1 MAKVTFGDATLS
13 GKLGSRV
20 FAYNK
25 AGFYDRQYR
34 KPTDP
39 STGAQIDNRANFGS
53 AVTAWHGLTDAQ
65 KGAWNIFAATV
76 FKPKFPTL
84 GVAYSGLRRRV
95 FTSAIPPV
103 ARKNR
108 SRATEETITKSL
120 ESILKA
126 RETSTEDYHQELHDA
141 YHAGISL
148 ATVSKALGLS
158 SSAPLYYAVQRH
170 AMRMQE
176 EKNE

>member
-1 MAKVTFGDATLS
+1 MKKDFEEITEKYA
-13 GKLGSRV
+13 
-20 FAYNK
+20 
-25 AGFYDRQYR
+25 
-34 KPTDP
+34 
-39 STGAQIDNRANFGS
+39 AQIAPHLELAKKAYGLRGQATPAHVASAKYTNLIKEYYSKGGS
-53 AVTAWHGLTDAQ
+53 LVALAE
-65 KGAWNIFAATV
+65 K
-76 FKPKFPTL
+76 L

-108 SRATEETITKSL
+108 SRATEDTIAKSL

-126 RETSTEDYHQELHDA
+126 RNTSTEDYHKELHKA

-148 ATVSKALGLS
+148 ATVSKELGLS

-170 AMRMQE
+170 AMREQE
-176 EKNE
+176 SKNSK

>member
-1 MAKVTFGDATLS
+1 MKKDFEEITEKYAAKIAPHLDLAKRAYGLRGQATPAHVASAKYTDLVKEYYAK
-13 GKLGSRV
+13 GGSLVALASR
-20 FAYNK
+20 
-25 AGFYDRQYR
+25 
-34 KPTDP
+34 
-39 STGAQIDNRANFGS
+39 
-53 AVTAWHGLTDAQ
+53 
-65 KGAWNIFAATV
+65 
-76 FKPKFPTL
+76 L

-108 SRATEETITKSL
+108 SRASEETIAKAM

-126 RETSTEDYHQELHDA
+126 REVSTEDYHQELHRS

-170 AMRMQE
+170 ETRLQE
-176 EKNE
+176 AKKK

>member
-1 MAKVTFGDATLS
+1 MKKDFEEITEKYAAKIAPHLDLAKRAYGLRGQATPAHVASAKYTDLVKEYYAK
-13 GKLGSRV
+13 GGSLVALASR
-20 FAYNK
+20 
-25 AGFYDRQYR
+25 
-34 KPTDP
+34 
-39 STGAQIDNRANFGS
+39 
-53 AVTAWHGLTDAQ
+53 
-65 KGAWNIFAATV
+65 
-76 FKPKFPTL
+76 L

-108 SRATEETITKSL
+108 SRASEETIAKAI

-126 RETSTEDYHQELHDA
+126 REVSTEDYHQELHKA

-170 AMRMQE
+170 ETRLQE
-176 EKNE
+176 AKKK

>member
-1 MAKVTFGDATLS
+1 MKKDFEEITEKYAGKIAPHLDLAKRAYGLRGQATPAHVASAKYTELVKEYYAK
-13 GKLGSRV
+13 GGSLVALASR
-20 FAYNK
+20 
-25 AGFYDRQYR
+25 
-34 KPTDP
+34 
-39 STGAQIDNRANFGS
+39 
-53 AVTAWHGLTDAQ
+53 
-65 KGAWNIFAATV
+65 
-76 FKPKFPTL
+76 L

-108 SRATEETITKSL
+108 SRAFRMDSMAFAMV
-120 ESILKA
+120 SSDA
-126 RETSTEDYHQELHDA
+126 REVSTEDYHQELHDS

-170 AMRMQE
+170 AMRLQE
-176 EKNE
+176 SKKK

>member
-1 MAKVTFGDATLS
+1 MKKDFEEITEKYAAKIAPHLELAKKAYGLRGQATPAHVASAKYTNLIKEYYS
-13 GKLGSRV
+13 KGGSLV
-20 FAYNK
+20 ALAEK
-25 AGFYDRQYR
+25 
-34 KPTDP
+34 
-39 STGAQIDNRANFGS
+39 
-53 AVTAWHGLTDAQ
+53 
-65 KGAWNIFAATV
+65 
-76 FKPKFPTL
+76 L

-126 RETSTEDYHQELHDA
+126 RNTSTEDYHKELHKA

-148 ATVSKALGLS
+148 ATVSKELGLS

-170 AMRMQE
+170 AMRVQE
-176 EKNE
+176 SKNSK

>member
-1 MAKVTFGDATLS
+1 MKKDFEEITEKYAAKIAPHLDLAKRAYGLRGQATPAHTASAKYTELVKEYYAK
-13 GKLGSRV
+13 GGSLV
-20 FAYNK
+20 ALASK
-25 AGFYDRQYR
+25 
-34 KPTDP
+34 
-39 STGAQIDNRANFGS
+39 
-53 AVTAWHGLTDAQ
+53 
-65 KGAWNIFAATV
+65 
-76 FKPKFPTL
+76 L

-108 SRATEETITKSL
+108 SRATEETIAKAM

-126 RETSTEDYHQELHDA
+126 RDTSTEDYHQELHDA

-170 AMRMQE
+170 AMRMKE
-176 EKNE
+176 DNK

>member
-1 MAKVTFGDATLS
+1 MSKEYEEITEKYADKIAPHLELAKRAFGLRGQATPAHVASAKYTELVKEYYAK
-13 GKLGSRV
+13 GGSLV
-20 FAYNK
+20 ALADK
-25 AGFYDRQYR
+25 
-34 KPTDP
+34 
-39 STGAQIDNRANFGS
+39 
-53 AVTAWHGLTDAQ
+53 
-65 KGAWNIFAATV
+65 
-76 FKPKFPTL
+76 L

-108 SRATEETITKSL
+108 SRATEETIAKAM

-170 AMRMQE
+170 AMRIQE
-176 EKNE
+176 SKK

>member
-1 MAKVTFGDATLS
+1 MKKDFEEITEKYAAKIAPHLELAKKAYGLRGQATPAHVASAKYTNLIKEYYS
-13 GKLGSRV
+13 KGGSLV
-20 FAYNK
+20 ALAEK
-25 AGFYDRQYR
+25 
-34 KPTDP
+34 
-39 STGAQIDNRANFGS
+39 
-53 AVTAWHGLTDAQ
+53 
-65 KGAWNIFAATV
+65 
-76 FKPKFPTL
+76 L

-108 SRATEETITKSL
+108 SRATEDTIAKSL

-126 RETSTEDYHQELHDA
+126 RNTSTEDYHKELHKA

-148 ATVSKALGLS
+148 ATVSKELGLS

-170 AMRMQE
+170 AMRVQE
-176 EKNE
+176 SKNSK